1 MNAHAKPLVPLEY
14 DSSLTA
20 VLAALASHED
30 KSLVI
35 EYGGRAIQPGY
46 HVTEAKAASFVTL
59 DCGGNPDAWEE
70 TVLQVEDLPTE
81 TGQSFMT
88 VGKFKSIL
96 AQVSRKVSLNETAR
110 LTFEIGPPGAP
121 MQ

>member
-46 HVTEAKAASFVTL
+46 HVTEVKAGSFVTL

-70 TVLQVEDLPTE
+70 TILQGEDIPADA
-81 TGQSFMT
+81 GNSFIEG
-88 VGKFKSIL
+88 GKFRALL
-96 AQVSRKVSLNETAR
+96 AQED
-110 LTFEIGPPGAP
+110 
-121 MQ
+121 